1 MRKLLISVLTSILL
15 SACSNYDNTQNST
28 TLTVGT
34 TAPQNTQ
41 KSNLPQVVVTTSV
54 LCDLTKQ
61 VAGNTVNINCLIPPD
76 TNPRNYQPQAE
87 DRQAINKA
95 KLILYNGYNLDSSV
109 FNTIKASKNPAPK
122 IAVAQVAVPKPR
134 LTIQQGNKKLN
145 NPYLWHD
152 AKNAAAMVDVI
163 SNNLKKVA
171 PQNAKLYTANTSKL
185 KNQIAALDKWIKSRI
200 ASIPPYQRTLIT
212 NNVQMGYYT
221 TAYGLTYETAFLT
234 INPKEDPSS
243 PKLKPL
249 INNIKK
255 TRVPSIFIN
264 NAANP
269 QLVKSVAKQ
278 ADVRVSERSLFTNNL
293 GAKGS
298 ESDTYQKMMVA
309 NTRTIVEGLG
319 GTYLIFRIQN
329 SESRIQ
335 NLNS

>member
-15 SACSNYDNTQNST
+15 SACSNYDKTQNST
-28 TLTVGT
+28 TLTIRT

-41 KSNLPQVVVTTSV
+41 KPNLPQVVVTTSV

-87 DRQAINKA
+87 DRQAS
-95 KLILYNGYNLDSSV
+95 YNLEPGV

-212 NNVQMGYYT
+212 NNIQMGYYT

-234 INPKEDPSS
+234 INPREDPSS

-249 INNIKK
+249 INNIRK

-293 GAKGS
+293 GTKGS

-319 GTYLIFRIQN
+319 GTYLIFRTQN
-329 SESRIQ
+329 SES
-335 NLNS
+335 